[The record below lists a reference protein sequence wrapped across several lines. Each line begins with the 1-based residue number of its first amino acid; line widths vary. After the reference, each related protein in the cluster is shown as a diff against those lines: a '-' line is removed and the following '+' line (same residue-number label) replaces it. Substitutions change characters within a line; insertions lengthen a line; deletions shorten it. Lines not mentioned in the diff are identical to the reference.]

1 MSCSLGIHMV
11 GYTMIAYGVFG
22 GFSSWI
28 SGILCEYVG
37 RVALISAGRFC
48 FKKKKI
54 MYTYFQQSEINAFLF
69 PEPIFFSLV
78 DPQYLGIELV
88 FCSRSCTHQNVCN

>member
-1 MSCSLGIHMV
+1 MVYLEASVLGLVVSCVNMSEELRLFQQV
-11 GYTMIAYGVFG
+11 GFV
-22 GFSSWI
+22 
-28 SGILCEYVG
+28 
-37 RVALISAGRFC
+37 

-69 PEPIFFSLV
+69 PEPIFFSIV

>member
-1 MSCSLGIHMV
+1 MVYLEASVLGLVVSCVNMSEELRLFQQV
-11 GYTMIAYGVFG
+11 GFV
-22 GFSSWI
+22 
-28 SGILCEYVG
+28 L
-37 RVALISAGRFC
+37 
-48 FKKKKI
+48 KKKI

-69 PEPIFFSLV
+69 PEPIFFSIV